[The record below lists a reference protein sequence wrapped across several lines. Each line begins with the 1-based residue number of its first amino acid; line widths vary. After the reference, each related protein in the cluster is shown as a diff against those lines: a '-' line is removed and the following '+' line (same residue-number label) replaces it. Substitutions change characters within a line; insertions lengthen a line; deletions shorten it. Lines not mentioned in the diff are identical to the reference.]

1 MLLYGIGI
9 INVAVEVIALMKEV
23 SFSIPVSGVIRIDG
37 DSVVIV
43 VNRAE
48 TSISLETVAVPGKR
62 ISLGDG
68 KTMYDVIL
76 EAARDVIREKGFNRF
91 SAAELYGAARGKY
104 PSLKRGSFMSRV
116 IASTPDHPS
125 YKYHKSTRDYFSRI
139 GAGLYWLNERYT
151 ADSTSDKER
160 TPSNQ

>member
-1 MLLYGIGI
+1 MRD
-9 INVAVEVIALMKEV
+9 VP
-23 SFSIPVSGVIRIDG
+23 FSIPVSGVIRIDG

-48 TSISLETVAVPGKR
+48 TSISLETGAVPGKR

-76 EAARDVIREKGFNRF
+76 EAAREVIRQKGFNRF
-91 SAAELYGAARGKY
+91 SAAELYAVAREKY

-116 IASTPDHPS
+116 IACTPDHPS
-125 YKYHKSTRDYFSRI
+125 YKHYASRRDYFSHI
-139 GAGLYWLNERYT
+139 GTGLYWLNEKYMPDKR
-151 ADSTSDKER
+151 SDKD
-160 TPSNQ
+160 TPQNQRMPSTNQ

>member
-1 MLLYGIGI
+1 
-9 INVAVEVIALMKEV
+9 MKDV
-23 SFSIPVSGVIRIDG
+23 PFSIPVSGVIRIDG

-48 TSISLETVAVPGKR
+48 TNISLETGAVPGKR

-76 EAARDVIREKGFNRF
+76 EAAQDVIRQKGFNRF
-91 SAAELYGAARGKY
+91 SAAELYAVAREKY
-104 PSLKRGSFMSRV
+104 PELKRGSFMSRV

-125 YKYHKSTRDYFSRI
+125 YRHHKSRRDFFSHI
-139 GAGLYWLNERYT
+139 SQGLYWLNEQYT
-151 ADSTSDKER
+151 TDRIFSEKR
-160 TPSNQ
+160 T